1 MLDVYWDLL
10 SVQLI
15 VYPII
20 GGWWRPGYQEVWRL
34 AFVQTILKDIQNLKC
49 EDKSLVLNT
58 EDSATKS
65 EELIVEFLTGI
76 TDCKV

>member
-20 GGWWRPGYQEVWRL
+20 GGWWRMGYQEVWRL
-34 AFVQTILKDIQNLKC
+34 VIVWTILKDIQNLKC